1 MLFDMRVQ
9 IYSDGASRGN
19 PGPSAIAFVINTYD
33 GKTLITHHK
42 CVGTKTNNQA
52 EYEAL
57 ISALRAATELNAQ
70 EISVNMDS
78 ELLVKH
84 MSGEYKVRKPELKRL
99 WLEAAELMKGFPK
112 VTFRHLP
119 RTAPNMRVVD
129 KLANEALDEIN
140 K

>member
-1 MLFDMRVQ
+1 MLFIMRIQ

-19 PGPSAIAFVINTYD
+19 PGPSAIAFVITTYD
-33 GKTLITHHK
+33 GKTLITHQE

-57 ISALRAATELNAQ
+57 ISALRAASELNAQ

-99 WLEAAELMKGFPK
+99 WSEAAELMKGFPK
-112 VTFRHLP
+112 VTVRHLP
-119 RTAPNMRVVD
+119 RTDRNMRVVD
-129 KLANEALDEIN
+129 KLANKALDEHN
-140 K
+140 